1 MPEQAEGN
9 SSSSMLLDNPNI
21 RRWHTNLTKTS
32 PITAD
37 IYVRS
42 LGRFCSQANTTPQQF
57 VKMPQKKIE
66 DVTQDFINSLESQK
80 KEQGAQKYSP
90 GYIVGYLK
98 AIKSWAEWNRKP
110 IQRKIK
116 VANRNRTPTLEN
128 ERVPTQDELRRVLYG
143 DRTTLRTRV
152 SIALMAFSG
161 PRPEVQGNY
170 FGLNGLKIQDL
181 PEMEIQARKKEV
193 RFAKI
198 PAMIVVREELSKTGH
213 QYFTFLG
220 KEGCDVLK
228 LYLEER
234 MNEGEALEP
243 ASPLIATSPK
253 QSKKRSHFASED
265 RSPFLRT
272 TKLCHEIRKSMR
284 ACGLPW
290 RPYVFRSYFDTY
302 SMLAAEKVGIPE
314 RYVKFWM
321 GHKGDME
328 SVYTTNKRRL
338 PSEMVEDMRQKYE
351 KICRESL
358 ETSRTPKATQDE
370 AREAIRKA
378 MLEDAGFKREEM
390 ERLKLSEMSSEEFQN
405 LVKQKLFNLL
415 GHNGSRQLLVKV
427 DQVGEYIGKG
437 YEFQAALPTGEAVM
451 KLPF

>member
-9 SSSSMLLDNPNI
+9 SSSSMLLDDPNI

-57 VKMPQKKIE
+57 VKMSQKKIE

-80 KEQGAQKYSP
+80 KEHGTQKYSP

-116 VANRNRTPTLEN
+116 IANRNRTPTLEN

-143 DRTTLRTRV
+143 DRTTIRTRV

-170 FGLNGLKIQDL
+170 LGLNGLKIQDL
-181 PEMEIQARKKEV
+181 PEMEIQAKKKEV

-302 SMLAAEKVGIPE
+302 SMLASDKMGIPE

-321 GHKGDME
+321 GHKGDIE
-328 SVYTTNKRRL
+328 SVYTTHKKKL
-338 PSEMVEDMRQKYE
+338 PLEMVEEMRVKYK
-351 KICRESL
+351 KIS
-358 ETSRTPKATQDE
+358 ETFETLKSANATRDE

-378 MLEDAGFKREEM
+378 MLEDAGFKEE
-390 ERLKLSEMSSEEFQN
+390 EVGKLNLSGMTSEEFQQ
-405 LVKQKLFNLL
+405 LVKQKLFGLL
-415 GHNGSRQLLVKV
+415 NRNGMKQLVV
-427 DQVGEYIGKG
+427 NVGEVREYITKG
-437 YEFQAALPTGEAVM
+437 YEFQAALPNGEAVVR
-451 KLPF
+451 LPF